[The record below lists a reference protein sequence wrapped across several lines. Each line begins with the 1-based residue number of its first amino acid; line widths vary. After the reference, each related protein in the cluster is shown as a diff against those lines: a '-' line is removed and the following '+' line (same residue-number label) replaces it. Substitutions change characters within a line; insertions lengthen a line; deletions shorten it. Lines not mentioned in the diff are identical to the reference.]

1 MKTEPVQRNY
11 QVVDLSA
18 RGTVVIEVD
27 FQEPEDT
34 GETAAQWVGNRAAL
48 RPGGFFDYF
57 NEGEKVILRRGLHR

>member
-1 MKTEPVQRNY
+1 MKKEQVQRNY

-34 GETAAQWVGNRAAL
+34 NETAAQWVGDRAAL
-48 RPGGFFDYF
+48 RRGGFFDYF
-57 NEGEKVILRRGLHR
+57 SEEEKTILRQGLR